1 MSYLCLVIAIIG
13 EVVGTTLLKVSDGFS
28 KLGIG
33 ILSLLLY
40 GVCFIALS
48 FALKQGMSLN
58 VAYAVWSGAGIV
70 LTSLI
75 GVLIW
80 REAMQPVHI
89 LGLALI
95 IAGVIVVNLFG
106 STH

>member
-1 MSYLCLVIAIIG
+1 MG
-13 EVVGTTLLKVSDGFS
+13 
-28 KLGIG
+28 
-33 ILSLLLY
+33 
-40 GVCFIALS
+40 
-48 FALKQGMSLN
+48 LN

-80 REAMQPVHI
+80 HEAMQPVHM
-89 LGLALI
+89 LGLVLI

>member
-1 MSYLCLVIAIIG
+1 MSYLYLAIAIIG
-13 EVVGTTLLKVSDGFS
+13 EVIGTTLLKVSDGFS
-28 KLGIG
+28 RLGIG
-33 ILSLLLY
+33 ILSLLFY

-48 FALKQGMSLN
+48 FALKQEMGRN

-80 REAMQPVHI
+80 HEAMQPVHM
-89 LGLALI
+89 LGLVLI